1 MKIIKKVLVKQ
12 IVTEKSRKKLLNQF
26 NKQKMRLEQECQ
38 QLLFE
43 KKKLQNKPGVSK
55 QDVTRRFQNE
65 ITKRREKMDLID
77 FKIEQ
82 MEMLELGVE
91 IVEDEVEALVE
102 VTEGMNWEE
111 IMSEQSIV
119 IKDGIIVRVEKE
131 E

>member
-102 VTEGMNWEE
+102 VTKGMNWEE

-119 IKDGIIVRVEKE
+119 IKDGIIVRIDK
-131 E
+131 

>member
-1 MKIIKKVLVKQ
+1 
-12 IVTEKSRKKLLNQF
+12 
-26 NKQKMRLEQECQ
+26 MRLEQECQ

-102 VTEGMNWEE
+102 VTKGMNWEE

-119 IKDGIIVRVEKE
+119 IKDGIIVRIDK
-131 E
+131 

>member
-12 IVTEKSRKKLLNQF
+12 IVTEKSKKKLLDQF
-26 NKQKMRLEQECQ
+26 NNQKMRLEQECQ

-43 KKKLQNKPGVSK
+43 KKKLQNKSGVSK
-55 QDVTRRFQNE
+55 QDVTRRFQTE
-65 ITKRREKMDLID
+65 INKRMEKMDLID

-102 VTEGMNWEE
+102 VTEGMHWEE
-111 IMSEQSIV
+111 VMSEQSIV
-119 IKDGIIVRVEKE
+119 IKDGMIVRIDK
-131 E
+131 

>member
-12 IVTEKSRKKLLNQF
+12 IVTEKSRKKLLDQF
-26 NKQKMRLEQECQ
+26 NNQKMRLEQECQ

-43 KKKLQNKPGVSK
+43 KKKLQNKSGVSK

-65 ITKRREKMDLID
+65 INKRMEKMDLID

-102 VTEGMNWEE
+102 VTEGMHWEE

-119 IKDGIIVRVEKE
+119 IKDGMIVRIDK
-131 E
+131 